1 MAITISERAKELLRN
16 QVPYAGTD
24 LPSSPILALFEELV
38 GVVNQLDGEVPRVLS
53 VSLEAADTELEV
65 GTGATDADEVVT
77 ATVVAQ
83 GGAAEDVT
91 WSSSD
96 EGVATVAAGT
106 VTAVGVG
113 TTVITATSDY
123 SPSVSGS
130 ITFTVINVD

>member
-53 VSLEAADTELEV
+53 VSLEAADTELDV
-65 GTGATDADEVVT
+65 GVGNDLTEVVT

-83 GGAAEDVT
+83 GGASEDVT

-130 ITFTVINVD
+130 ITFTVLDTA